1 MITGF
6 IGFIVGVLFTVTYA
20 AWLILKLK
28 RKNQYASAMYFE
40 KEKYWRVNGK
50 LAKIAEEIADI
61 RSGRKPGAI
70 KYVD

>member
-6 IGFIVGVLFTVTYA
+6 IGFIIGVLFTTSYA
-20 AWLILKLK
+20 TWFIRKLK

-50 LAKIAEEIADI
+50 IAKIAEEIVDI